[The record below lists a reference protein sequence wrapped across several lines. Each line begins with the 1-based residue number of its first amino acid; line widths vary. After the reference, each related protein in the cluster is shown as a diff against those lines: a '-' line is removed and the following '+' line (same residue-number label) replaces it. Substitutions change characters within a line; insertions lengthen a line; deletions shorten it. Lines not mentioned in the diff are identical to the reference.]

1 MGLNLLKYFI
11 SRDEDLPA
19 SYVRNCEKFLKKIK
33 KKVSAQARKR
43 SSAQAPGGVGP
54 LVDKQADRER
64 AWLPENP
71 WYKVLMKKTIELLKK
86 QHDVLVDVIVWMDQ
100 NKKSNTEIRSKVD
113 IILNHEKKLEEDSE
127 MELTKISYVG

>member
-1 MGLNLLKYFI
+1 MKNTIKLL
-11 SRDEDLPA
+11 
-19 SYVRNCEKFLKKIK
+19 
-33 KKVSAQARKR
+33 Q
-43 SSAQAPGGVGP
+43 
-54 LVDKQADRER
+54 
-64 AWLPENP
+64 
-71 WYKVLMKKTIELLKK
+71 K